1 MAGIYDRIAGIKKKI
16 CKWWSYY
23 FCWSWS
29 ALFVSGLYFG
39 HAFVE
44 YSFLGFLV
52 ILVGEKTGN
61 SNLRHNAIISNAQ
74 DVFHLALASVLL
86 SAIEVRIRPF
96 YMILITYGSFFL
108 GTLILWITP
117 TLSIEMIYFAL
128 VPLTVG
134 EAGEGFIRLFLARR
148 LQLEKKE
155 QDEERIEAR
164 VLMCRFIARFL
175 GAAIANL
182 WISKLDWKPTFMSSA
197 IVTGTVYLLFGFG
210 FMYYY
215 KRLNQSSSTEREDS
229 KRSLLNRIS
238 RLSSGR
244 FIISKTQHRR
254 ESNSR
259 PIDHESHN
267 NGKKE
272 LWLFLRKLPLW
283 FPFLFYYVVDAAGST
298 FFMEQT
304 DKLNDKIGENYHVPS
319 PQSSFLVVQK
329 CTKFIASNLADYLI
343 KKFCKDDNQERRAG
357 LVRMSLGMCACSGCC
372 IVAWLLENHRLDL
385 INENPDRNPIPMSI
399 LLLAPQFSLLGF
411 ANGLIE
417 DGMEEF
423 FRDYAP
429 ASIHHFAMAFT
440 KAVDAGGKLIAVVFI
455 LTLKP
460 WIGKDVNTSHLDS
473 YYRMLAILV
482 LCALQFFIILANIYD
497 WEIEKKEGDDE
508 LDKVETG
515 PDPLNEETGP
525 DTLHEETGPDPLD
538 KVETGP
544 DPLNEETGPGPLNE
558 ETGPD
563 TLNEETGPDI
573 LDREETE
580 PEENSSN

>member
-1 MAGIYDRIAGIKKKI
+1 
-16 CKWWSYY
+16 
-23 FCWSWS
+23 
-29 ALFVSGLYFG
+29 
-39 HAFVE
+39 
-44 YSFLGFLV
+44 
-52 ILVGEKTGN
+52 
-61 SNLRHNAIISNAQ
+61 
-74 DVFHLALASVLL
+74 
-86 SAIEVRIRPF
+86 
-96 YMILITYGSFFL
+96 
-108 GTLILWITP
+108 
-117 TLSIEMIYFAL
+117 MIYFAL

-134 EAGEGFIRLFLARR
+134 EAGEGFICVFLARR

-164 VLMCRFIARFL
+164 VFMCRFIARFL

-182 WISKLDWKPTFMSSA
+182 WISKLDWKPIFMSSA

-210 FMYYY
+210 FVYYY

-229 KRSLLNRIS
+229 MRSLLNRFF
-238 RLSSGR
+238 L
-244 FIISKTQHRR
+244 SKTQRRR

-259 PIDHESHN
+259 PRDHESYN

-304 DKLNDKIGENYHVPS
+304 DKLNDKIGENYQVPS

-385 INENPDRNPIPMSI
+385 FNDNPDRNPIPMSI

-411 ANGLIE
+411 AHGLIE

-455 LTLKP
+455 LTLKN
-460 WIGKDVNTSHLDS
+460 WIGEDVNTSHLDS

-482 LCALQFFIILANIYD
+482 LCALQFFIILANNYD

-508 LDKVETG
+508 LDKVLKQLKTSIVLDCEVYSIPSAHSVALNLKPTG
-515 PDPLNEETGP
+515 RVLGALRRLSNLLMI
-525 DTLHEETGPDPLD
+525 TLFSH
-538 KVETGP
+538 
-544 DPLNEETGPGPLNE
+544 
-558 ETGPD
+558 
-563 TLNEETGPDI
+563 
-573 LDREETE
+573 
-580 PEENSSN
+580 SSNTTMSGSILVASGLRAPSSAYPTSLDAPSVDESLETKEWWLLESPPTLEPALLSGVIVSSKSYSSGGTIMAIGSTDITPSSSSLPWLS